1 MGFRQVEPNP
11 ARRLAIPAL
20 EFQNPVMKQWL
31 TLLDAYFSE
40 CLGCDIGAVGADEA
54 RISSSPRREKRE
66 LHYAD
71 VFPVW
76 CFVTQNR
83 CAISVQQQLLGA
95 VSSLVSEWSVPQFRD
110 RTAAGRLTAAVAE
123 ELRLR
128 DASYAA
134 GPVLFCPPETYQG
147 ARLRTCRAV
156 AEADGPMLESAG
168 LLDSSLIE
176 SVAAGT
182 CFAGFDG
189 DQPVALCGV
198 CPVPHMADRVADI
211 SLNGTLE
218 PFRRRGFG
226 RTVLSAVTE
235 TVHARARLPF
245 YITSDSN
252 VASRRTAASIGYV
265 EYGWQVRVKM
275 PVQDK

>member
-1 MGFRQVEPNP
+1 
-11 ARRLAIPAL
+11 
-20 EFQNPVMKQWL
+20 MKQWL
-31 TLLDAYFSE
+31 TLLDVYFSE
-40 CLGCDIGAVGADEA
+40 CLGCDIGAVGPGKTRVSA
-54 RISSSPRREKRE
+54 SPRRESRE

-71 VFPVW
+71 VFPIW

-83 CAISVQQQLLGA
+83 CVVSVQRQLLGA
-95 VSSLVSEWSVPQFRD
+95 VSKLVSGWDGPQFRNE
-110 RTAAGRLTAAVAE
+110 TAAERLTATAAE
-123 ELRLR
+123 ELGLGP

-134 GPVLFCPPETYQG
+134 GPVFFCPPETCRG
-147 ARLRTCRAV
+147 ERLHPCRAV
-156 AEADGPMLESAG
+156 ADADRPALDSAG

-176 SVAAGT
+176 SVADGT

-218 PFRRRGFG
+218 SFRRQGFG
-226 RTVLSAVTE
+226 RTVLAAVTE
-235 TVHARARLPF
+235 TVLARERLPF
-245 YITSDSN
+245 YVTSDRN
-252 VASRRTAASIGYV
+252 IASRRTAASVGYV
-265 EYGWQVRVKM
+265 EYGWQFRVKT

>member
-1 MGFRQVEPNP
+1 ME
-11 ARRLAIPAL
+11 
-20 EFQNPVMKQWL
+20 QWL
-31 TLLDAYFSE
+31 TVLDAYFSV
-40 CLGCDIGAVGADEA
+40 CLGCDISAVGPDETRVSA
-54 RISSSPRREKRE
+54 SSRREKRE

-76 CFVTQNR
+76 CFFAQNK
-83 CAISVQQQLLGA
+83 CIVSVQEQLLGP
-95 VSSLVSEWSVPQFRD
+95 VSRSVSEWSVPQFRSK
-110 RTAAGRLTAAVAE
+110 TAAERLTATVAE
-123 ELRLR
+123 ELGLGP

-147 ARLRTCRAV
+147 GRRRPCRAV
-156 AEADGPMLESAG
+156 AVADRPALDSAG

-176 SVAAGT
+176 SVADGT

-198 CPVPHMADRVADI
+198 CPVPHMADRVADV

-218 PFRRRGFG
+218 PFRHRGFG

-235 TVHARARLPF
+235 TLHARARLPF

-252 VASRRTAASIGYV
+252 VASRKTAASVGYV
-265 EYGWQVRVKM
+265 EYGWQIRVKV
-275 PVQDK
+275 PIKE

>member
-1 MGFRQVEPNP
+1 
-11 ARRLAIPAL
+11 
-20 EFQNPVMKQWL
+20 MKQWL
-31 TLLDAYFSE
+31 TLLDAYFSVY
-40 CLGCDIGAVGADEA
+40 LGCDIGAVGPGEKRVAA
-54 RISSSPRREKRE
+54 SSRREKRE

-83 CAISVQQQLLGA
+83 CVISVHRQLLGP
-95 VSSLVSEWSVPQFRD
+95 VSKLVSGWAVPQFRTK
-110 RTAAGRLTAAVAE
+110 TAAERLTATAAK
-123 ELRLR
+123 ELGLGP
-128 DASYAA
+128 DASYVA
-134 GPVLFCPPETYQG
+134 GPVFFCPPETYRG
-147 ARLRTCRAV
+147 ERLRPCRAV
-156 AEADGPMLESAG
+156 ADADRPALDGAG

-176 SVAAGT
+176 SVTDGT

-189 DQPVALCGV
+189 DRPVALCGV
-198 CPVPHMADRVADI
+198 CPIPHMADRVADI

-218 PFRRRGFG
+218 PFRHRGFG

-235 TVHARARLPF
+235 TLHARARLPF

-252 VASRRTAASIGYV
+252 VASRRTAASVGYV

-275 PVQDK
+275 AVKE

>member
-1 MGFRQVEPNP
+1 
-11 ARRLAIPAL
+11 
-20 EFQNPVMKQWL
+20 MKQWL
-31 TLLDAYFSE
+31 TLLDAFFSE
-40 CLGCDIGAVGADEA
+40 YLGYDIGSVRPDET
-54 RISSSPRREKRE
+54 RVWTSSRREKRE

-83 CAISVQQQLLGA
+83 CVVSVQRQLLGP
-95 VSSLVSEWSVPQFRD
+95 VSKLVSEWAIPQFRSE
-110 RTAAGRLTAAVAE
+110 TAAERLTATAAK
-123 ELRLR
+123 ELGLGS
-128 DASYAA
+128 DASYAD
-134 GPVLFCPPETYQG
+134 GPVLFCPPATYQG
-147 ARLRTCRAV
+147 ARLRPCRAV
-156 AEADGPMLESAG
+156 VEANRPALDSAG

-176 SVAAGT
+176 SVADGT

-198 CPVPHMADRVADI
+198 CPVPHLADRVADI

-218 PFRRRGFG
+218 PFRHQGFG

-235 TVHARARLPF
+235 TVLARNRLPF
-245 YITSDSN
+245 YITSDRN
-252 VASRRTAASIGYV
+252 IASRRTAASVGYI

-275 PVQDK
+275 PVKE

>member
-1 MGFRQVEPNP
+1 ME
-11 ARRLAIPAL
+11 
-20 EFQNPVMKQWL
+20 QWL
-31 TLLDAYFSE
+31 TLLDAYFSV
-40 CLGCDIGAVGADEA
+40 CLGCDIGAVVPGET
-54 RISSSPRREKRE
+54 RIAASSRRERRE

-83 CAISVQQQLLGA
+83 CVVSVQRPLLGA
-95 VSSLVSEWSVPQFRD
+95 VSKLVSGWDGSQFRNE
-110 RTAAGRLTAAVAE
+110 TAAERLTATAAE
-123 ELRLR
+123 ELGLGP

-134 GPVLFCPPETYQG
+134 GPVFFCPPETYRG
-147 ARLRTCRAV
+147 ERPRPCRAV
-156 AEADGPMLESAG
+156 AEADRPALDGAG

-176 SVAAGT
+176 SVADGT

-189 DQPVALCGV
+189 DRPVALCGV

-218 PFRRRGFG
+218 PFRHRGFG

-235 TVHARARLPF
+235 TLHARARLPF

-252 VASRRTAASIGYV
+252 VASRRTAASVGYV

-275 PVQDK
+275 AVKEY

>member
-1 MGFRQVEPNP
+1 
-11 ARRLAIPAL
+11 
-20 EFQNPVMKQWL
+20 MKQWL
-31 TLLDAYFSE
+31 TLLDAYFSL
-40 CLGCDIGAVGADEA
+40 CLGCDIGAVVPGETRVAA
-54 RISSSPRREKRE
+54 SSRREKRE

-83 CAISVQQQLLGA
+83 CVVSVQRPLLGA
-95 VSSLVSEWSVPQFRD
+95 VSDLVSGWDGPQFRNE
-110 RTAAGRLTAAVAE
+110 TAAERLTATAAK
-123 ELRLR
+123 ELGLDP

-134 GPVLFCPPETYQG
+134 GPVFFCPPETYQG
-147 ARLRTCRAV
+147 ARLRACRV
-156 AEADGPMLESAG
+156 VVEADRPALDGAG
-168 LLDSSLIE
+168 LLDSSLIQ
-176 SVAAGT
+176 SVADGT

-189 DQPVALCGV
+189 DRPVALCGV
-198 CPVPHMADRVADI
+198 CPVLHMADRVADI

-218 PFRRRGFG
+218 SFRHRGFG

-235 TVHARARLPF
+235 TLHARARLPF

-252 VASRRTAASIGYV
+252 VASRRTAASVGYV

-275 PVQDK
+275 AVKE